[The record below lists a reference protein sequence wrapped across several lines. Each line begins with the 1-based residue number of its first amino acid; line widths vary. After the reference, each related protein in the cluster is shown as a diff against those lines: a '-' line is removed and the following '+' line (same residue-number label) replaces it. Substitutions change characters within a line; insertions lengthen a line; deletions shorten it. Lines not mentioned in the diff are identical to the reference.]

1 MMLASFG
8 MVLLLAG
15 ASPKYVGA
23 KACLGCHAD
32 IYAHWNASRH
42 SKMVRPASPEG
53 VRGDFSV
60 KEVTLRDETYRF
72 EARDGKYFITESRLL
87 GKKSRHPILYTL
99 GNRRIQHYLT
109 RLEDGRIVVLPPSWD
124 VLRKEWFHNM
134 EIVGPDPETGVAV
147 QVWNLNCFGCHVSQ
161 EERNFDLETRTYDT
175 DWVDFGTSCERCHGP
190 GSDHVDLYT
199 NLQGAKADTDTGDS
213 AIVVQTRL
221 DPARNTMVCGQCHSL
236 RDAISLDFVAGANYY
251 DYFFPQLEYGLP
263 QDHDPAW
270 YLDGSTRRFSN
281 DTLGLWLSRCFL
293 EGGVTCVDCH
303 TDPHDTEIENNAAI
317 RPEASAIC
325 TRCHEGIGKD
335 VAAHS
340 RHPEA
345 SAGRSCVECHMPRS
359 VVSIKAKI
367 RDHGISLP
375 APENTERHG
384 IPNAC
389 NNCHEDR
396 TPAWAAATLDEWFPG
411 SRTRRQKLLDRA
423 DTFSRAK
430 AGNDPEV
437 VAQLVAL
444 AANESEPPLIRANA
458 VGYLGSFPS
467 DPRVQPALL
476 RAFGSNEPVI
486 RAIAMPQIGKLEPS
500 RVESVTPFLVRAL
513 DDEMATVRMGAAF
526 ALVSLG
532 IQTLEG
538 EANLKFDA
546 AKKIY
551 AERAATS
558 PDHAPTQLALGK
570 FHVLN
575 RDLAAAAAAFE
586 ASLKLDPE
594 QKDALYY
601 QAIARLGEDRVEEA
615 RRLLEAVDEKSE
627 FHQAARA
634 LLATLP
640 QR

>member
-1 MMLASFG
+1 
-8 MVLLLAG
+8 
-15 ASPKYVGA
+15 
-23 KACLGCHAD
+23 
-32 IYAHWNASRH
+32 
-42 SKMVRPASPEG
+42 MVRPASPEG

-60 KEVTLRDETYRF
+60 KEVTLREETYRF
-72 EARDGKYFITESRLL
+72 EAKEGKYFITESRLL

-190 GSDHVDLYT
+190 GSDHVALYT
-199 NLQGAKADTDTGDS
+199 NAKADARDS

-221 DPARNTMVCGQCHSL
+221 DPARSTMVCGQCHSL

-303 TDPHDTEIENNAAI
+303 TDPHDTEIEKNAAI
-317 RPEASAIC
+317 RPEAGAIC

-345 SAGRSCVECHMPRS
+345 SVGSSCVECHMPRS

-411 SRTRRQKLLDRA
+411 SRSRRQKLLDRA
-423 DTFSRAK
+423 DAFSRAK

-476 RAFGSNEPVI
+476 RAFGSKEPVI
-486 RAIAMPQIGKLEPS
+486 RAIAMPQIGKLRPS

-526 ALVSLG
+526 ALMSLG

-546 AKKIY
+546 AKKIF

-615 RRLLEAVDEKSE
+615 RRLLEAVDTKSE

-640 QR
+640 KR

>member
-1 MMLASFG
+1 
-8 MVLLLAG
+8 
-15 ASPKYVGA
+15 
-23 KACLGCHAD
+23 
-32 IYAHWNASRH
+32 
-42 SKMVRPASPEG
+42 
-53 VRGDFSV
+53 
-60 KEVTLRDETYRF
+60 
-72 EARDGKYFITESRLL
+72 
-87 GKKSRHPILYTL
+87 
-99 GNRRIQHYLT
+99 
-109 RLEDGRIVVLPPSWD
+109 
-124 VLRKEWFHNM
+124 
-134 EIVGPDPETGVAV
+134 
-147 QVWNLNCFGCHVSQ
+147 
-161 EERNFDLETRTYDT
+161 
-175 DWVDFGTSCERCHGP
+175 
-190 GSDHVDLYT
+190 
-199 NLQGAKADTDTGDS
+199 
-213 AIVVQTRL
+213 
-221 DPARNTMVCGQCHSL
+221 
-236 RDAISLDFVAGANYY
+236 
-251 DYFFPQLEYGLP
+251 
-263 QDHDPAW
+263 
-270 YLDGSTRRFSN
+270 
-281 DTLGLWLSRCFL
+281 
-293 EGGVTCVDCH
+293 
-303 TDPHDTEIENNAAI
+303 
-317 RPEASAIC
+317 
-325 TRCHEGIGKD
+325 
-335 VAAHS
+335 
-340 RHPEA
+340 
-345 SAGRSCVECHMPRS
+345 MPRS

-411 SRTRRQKLLDRA
+411 SRSRRQKLLDRA
-423 DTFSRAK
+423 DAFSRAK
-430 AGNDPEV
+430 ARNDPEV

-476 RAFGSNEPVI
+476 RAFGSKEPVI
-486 RAIAMPQIGKLEPS
+486 RAIAMPQIGKLRPS

-526 ALVSLG
+526 ALMSLG

-546 AKKIY
+546 AKKIF

-615 RRLLEAVDEKSE
+615 RRLLEAVDTKSE

-640 QR
+640 KR

>member
-1 MMLASFG
+1 
-8 MVLLLAG
+8 
-15 ASPKYVGA
+15 
-23 KACLGCHAD
+23 
-32 IYAHWNASRH
+32 
-42 SKMVRPASPEG
+42 
-53 VRGDFSV
+53 
-60 KEVTLRDETYRF
+60 
-72 EARDGKYFITESRLL
+72 
-87 GKKSRHPILYTL
+87 
-99 GNRRIQHYLT
+99 
-109 RLEDGRIVVLPPSWD
+109 
-124 VLRKEWFHNM
+124 
-134 EIVGPDPETGVAV
+134 
-147 QVWNLNCFGCHVSQ
+147 VSQ

-190 GSDHVDLYT
+190 GGEHVELYT
-199 NLQGAKADTDTGDS
+199 NSDGPHGPQAGSHES

-221 DPARNTMVCGQCHSL
+221 DPTRSTMVCGQCHSL

-303 TDPHDTEIENNAAI
+303 TDPHDTEIEKNSAI
-317 RPEASAIC
+317 RPESSAIC
-325 TRCHEGIGKD
+325 TRCHEAIAKD
-335 VAAHS
+335 VQAHT
-340 RHPEA
+340 RHEVM
-345 SAGRSCVECHMPRS
+345 SAGSSCVECHMPRN

-389 NNCHEDR
+389 NNCHQDR

-411 SRTRRQKLLDRA
+411 SRSRRQKLLDRA

-430 AGNDPEV
+430 AGNDPGV

-458 VGYLGSFPS
+458 VGYLGNFPA

-476 RAFGSNEPVI
+476 RAFGSKEPLI
-486 RAIAMPQIGKLEPS
+486 RAIAMPQVGKLRGS
-500 RVESVTPFLVRAL
+500 RLESVTPFLARAL
-513 DDEMATVRMGAAF
+513 DDEVAAVRMGAAF
-526 ALVSLG
+526 ALVTLG
-532 IQTLEG
+532 VQTLEG
-538 EANLKFDA
+538 EAGVKFDA
-546 AKKIY
+546 AKKLY
-551 AERAATS
+551 AQRAATS

-575 RDLAAAAAAFE
+575 HDLASAAAAFE
-586 ASLKLDPE
+586 TSLKLDPA
-594 QKDALYY
+594 QKDAVYY
-601 QAIARLGEDRVEEA
+601 RALVSLGEGRKDEA
-615 RRLLEAVDEKSE
+615 RGLLSQVGKESSYYASA
-627 FHQAARA
+627 QA
-634 LLATLP
+634 LLSTLSQP
-640 QR
+640 

>member
-1 MMLASFG
+1 

-23 KACLGCHAD
+23 NACLGCHAEIHARWD
-32 IYAHWNASRH
+32 ASRH

-60 KEVTLRDETYRF
+60 KEVTLRDEAYRF
-72 EARDGKYFITESRLL
+72 EAKDGKYFITESRLL
-87 GKKSRHPILYTL
+87 GKKTRHRILYTL

-109 RLEDGRIVVLPPSWD
+109 RLEDGRVVVLPPSWD

-134 EIVGPDPETGVAV
+134 EIVGPEPENGMAV

-190 GSDHVDLYT
+190 GSDHVELYT
-199 NLQGAKADTDTGDS
+199 NPQGPQAGARDS

-221 DPARNTMVCGQCHSL
+221 DPVRNTTVCAQCHSL
-236 RDAISLDFVAGANYY
+236 RDAISLDFTAGSNYY
-251 DYFFPQLEYGLP
+251 DHFLPQLEYGLP

-270 YLDGSTRRFSN
+270 YVDGSTRRFSS

-303 TDPHDTEIENNAAI
+303 TDPHDTEIEKNPGI

-340 RHPEA
+340 RHSES
-345 SAGRSCVECHMPRS
+345 SAGSSCVECHMPRN

-396 TPAWAAATLDEWFPG
+396 TPAWAAATLDEWFPA
-411 SRTRRQKLLDRA
+411 SRSRRQKLLDRA
-423 DTFSRAK
+423 DVFSRAK

-437 VAQLVAL
+437 VGNLIAL

-458 VGYLGSFPS
+458 VGYLGSFPT

-476 RAFGSNEPVI
+476 RAFGSKEPVI
-486 RAIAMPQIGKLEPS
+486 RAIAMPQIGRLEPS
-500 RVESVTPFLVRAL
+500 ESLTPFLVNAL
-513 DDEMATVRMGAAF
+513 DDEVRTVRMGAAF
-526 ALVSLG
+526 ALLSLG
-532 IQTLEG
+532 VRSLEG
-538 EANLKFDA
+538 EAGVKFEA

-558 PDHAPTQLALGK
+558 PDHAPTQLVLGK
-570 FHVLN
+570 FYLLN
-575 RDLAAAAAAFE
+575 RDLSSAAAAFE
-586 ASLKLDPE
+586 ASLKLDPD
-594 QKDALYY
+594 QKDAVYY
-601 QAIARLGEDRVEEA
+601 QAIARLGQGRVEES
-615 RRLLEAVDEKSE
+615 RRLLEAVDEKSD

-640 QR
+640 KH

>member
-1 MMLASFG
+1 ML
-8 MVLLLAG
+8 LLLAA
-15 ASPKYVGA
+15 ASPGYVGA

-32 IYAHWNASRH
+32 IYTHWNASRH

-60 KEVTLRDETYRF
+60 KEVTLREETYRF
-72 EARDGKYFITESRLL
+72 ESRDGKYFITESKLL
-87 GKKSRHPILYTL
+87 GKKTRHRILYTL

-134 EIVGPDPETGVAV
+134 EIVGPDPERGVAV

-161 EERNFDLETRTYDT
+161 QERNFDLETRTYDT

-199 NLQGAKADTDTGDS
+199 NPQGPQADVRDS

-221 DPARNTMVCGQCHSL
+221 DPTRSTMVCGQCHSL

-251 DYFFPQLEYGLP
+251 DYFCPQLEYGLP

-270 YLDGSTRRFSN
+270 YVDGSTRRFSS

-303 TDPHDTEIENNAAI
+303 TDPHDTEIEKNPAI

-325 TRCHEGIGKD
+325 TRCHEEIGKD
-335 VAAHS
+335 AAAHS
-340 RHPEA
+340 RHKEA
-345 SAGRSCVECHMPRS
+345 SAGSSCVECHMPRN

-367 RDHGISLP
+367 RNHGISLP

-389 NNCHEDR
+389 NDCHEDR
-396 TPAWAAATLDEWFPG
+396 TPGWAAATLDSWFPG
-411 SRTRRQKLLDRA
+411 SRARRQKLLDRA
-423 DTFSRAK
+423 DVFSRAK

-458 VGYLGSFPS
+458 VGHLGSFPS
-467 DPRVQPALL
+467 DPRVVPALL
-476 RAFGSNEPVI
+476 RAFGSKEPVI
-486 RAIAMPQIGKLEPS
+486 RAIAMPQIGKLGSS

-513 DDEMATVRMGAAF
+513 DDEVRTVRMGAAF
-526 ALVSLG
+526 ALISLG

-538 EANLKFDA
+538 EAGVKFDA

-551 AERAATS
+551 TERAATS

-575 RDLAAAAAAFE
+575 HDLASAAAAFE
-586 ASLKLDPE
+586 ASLKLDPD

-601 QAIARLGEDRVEEA
+601 QAIARLGEGRIEEA
-615 RRLLEAVDEKSE
+615 RRLLEDIDAKSD

-640 QR
+640 KPP

>member
-1 MMLASFG
+1 MLPSFG
-8 MVLLLAG
+8 MLLLLAG
-15 ASPKYVGA
+15 ASPAYVGA
-23 KACLGCHAD
+23 KACLGCHGETHARWD
-32 IYAHWNASRH
+32 ASRH
-42 SKMVRPASPEG
+42 SKMVRPATLEG

-60 KEVTLRDETYRF
+60 KEVSLRGETYLL
-72 EARDGKYFITESRLL
+72 EAKDGEYFITESRLL
-87 GKKSRHPILYTL
+87 GKKTRHPILYTL
-99 GNRRIQHYLT
+99 GNRRIQHYLAW
-109 RLEDGRIVVLPPSWD
+109 LEDGRIVVLPPSWD
-124 VLRKEWFHNM
+124 VTRKEWFHNM
-134 EIVGPDPETGVAV
+134 EIVGPEPENGMAV
-147 QVWNLNCFGCHVSQ
+147 QVWNMNCFGCHVSRQ
-161 EERNFDLETRTYDT
+161 ERNFDLGTRTYDT
-175 DWVDFGTSCERCHGP
+175 DWIDFGTSCERCHGP
-190 GSDHVDLYT
+190 GSDHVELYT
-199 NLQGAKADTDTGDS
+199 NPKAVSHDS

-221 DPARNTMVCGQCHSL
+221 DPARNTMVCAQCHSL
-236 RDAISLDFVAGANYY
+236 RDAISLDFVAGANYF
-251 DYFFPQLEYGLP
+251 DYFLPQLEYGLP

-270 YLDGSTRRFSN
+270 YVDGSTRRFSN

-293 EGGVTCVDCH
+293 EGGLTCVDCH
-303 TDPHDTEIENNAAI
+303 SDPHDTEIEKNAAI
-317 RPEASAIC
+317 RSEASAIC
-325 TRCHEGIGKD
+325 TRCHEGIGED

-340 RHPEA
+340 RHAEA
-345 SAGRSCVECHMPRS
+345 SAGSSCVECHMPRN

-411 SRTRRQKLLDRA
+411 SRTRRLKLLDRA
-423 DTFSRAK
+423 DVFSRAK
-430 AGNDPEV
+430 AGDDPEV
-437 VAQLVAL
+437 VGKLVAL

-467 DPRVQPALL
+467 DPRVPPALL
-476 RAFGSNEPVI
+476 RASASTEPLI
-486 RAIAMPQIGKLEPS
+486 RAIAMPQIGRLGSS
-500 RVESVTPFLVRAL
+500 RLSSVTPFLIKAL
-513 DDEMATVRMGAAF
+513 DDQVRTVRMGAAF

-532 IQTLEG
+532 VRSLEG
-538 EANLKFDA
+538 EAGLKFEA

-570 FHVLN
+570 FHLQN
-575 RDLAAAAAAFE
+575 RDLVSAAAAFE
-586 ASLKLDPE
+586 ASLKLDPD

-601 QAIARLGEDRVEEA
+601 RAIARLGEGRTEEA
-615 RRLLEAVDEKSE
+615 RRLLEQVDAKSD

-640 QR
+640 KP